1 MKYLKI
7 FEDYFDKESLWT
19 EPEGDKILI
28 AFDKGEI
35 LDTSKEVKT
44 KPTYRHNSST
54 TETTYNFKISKLSY
68 QVQLIESETR
78 GRDIIITRNGSFTDI
93 PRDSPYRE
101 EILKRCEET
110 IN

>member
-19 EPEGDKILI
+19 EPAGDSILTAFGEGDIH
-28 AFDKGEI
+28 
-35 LDTSKEVKT
+35 DTSKEVET
-44 KPTYRHNSST
+44 KPTYRHSSNT
-54 TETTYNFKISKLSY
+54 TETTYNFKTSKASY

-78 GRDIIITRNGSFTDI
+78 GRDIIIRRNGSFTDI
-93 PRDSPYRE
+93 PKDSPYRE